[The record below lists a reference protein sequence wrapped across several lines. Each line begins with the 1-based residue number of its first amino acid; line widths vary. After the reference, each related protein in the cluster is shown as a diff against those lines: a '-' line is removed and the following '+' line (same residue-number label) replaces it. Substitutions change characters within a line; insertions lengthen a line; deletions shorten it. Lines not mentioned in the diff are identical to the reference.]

1 MVTSVAARFH
11 FDCEAWPLAKL
22 ERYYNRHVTL
32 YHEEQATIERMKK
45 EAGLGRS

>member
-1 MVTSVAARFH
+1 MITAVAARFH
-11 FDCEAWPLAKL
+11 FDCEHWASDRLR
-22 ERYYNRHVTL
+22 RYYNRHVTL